1 MTSVTSAH
9 TAVTVHRHCS
19 LWTLNHWTFTTTFVS
34 WLPSYRWG
42 RCLRPRHQ
50 HVVLL
55 KVDVAHCANT
65 QYGFRAKATKSF
77 DFFAPRLLSIG
88 LPTTQKKGSTDQE
101 RKHRNSSSNKGLPG
115 MTAQPFRPI
124 SLPLSWG
131 PLATVPLLEGKPT
144 ICLFS
149 NFTFWFAV
157 LSLLPS

>member
-9 TAVTVHRHCS
+9 TLVTVHRHCS
-19 LWTLNHWTFTTTFVS
+19 LWTLHHWTFTTTFVP

-42 RCLRPRHQ
+42 RCLRPQHQ

-55 KVDVAHCANT
+55 KVDVAHRANT

-101 RKHRNSSSNKGLPG
+101 RKHGNSSSNKQSPRDDCTVRTPHFFSALLRPPGYSSSPGRETHDLP
-115 MTAQPFRPI
+115 I
-124 SLPLSWG
+124 L
-131 PLATVPLLEGKPT
+131 
-144 ICLFS
+144 
-149 NFTFWFAV
+149 
-157 LSLLPS
+157 